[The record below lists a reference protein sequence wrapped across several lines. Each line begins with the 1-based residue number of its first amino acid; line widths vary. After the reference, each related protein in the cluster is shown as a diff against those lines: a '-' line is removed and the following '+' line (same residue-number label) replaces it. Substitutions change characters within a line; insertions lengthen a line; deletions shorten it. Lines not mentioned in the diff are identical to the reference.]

1 MQDTCYGSLWE
12 TQATSTAVVH
22 LWAIVDISR
31 EPRSLQEGGSSPD
44 RKASDDGF
52 IPLLRTFLS
61 LLQSHRFSFFLFCF
75 HRSGLYCIFACAS
88 GGCSAGPPSL
98 DYTVHFFKPLTCD
111 EDDWWW
117 AVRTV
122 FVWVCM
128 CFCTCVYKSG
138 VGFGRKIDLKSPNK
152 YCFLSNLL
160 ETR

>member
-1 MQDTCYGSLWE
+1 MLWE
-12 TQATSTAVVH
+12 SMGDPSYFHSCSAPVSYSWYKQRATVAAGRGIKPWQESIWWRIHPFVE
-22 LWAIVDISR
+22 DISF
-31 EPRSLQEGGSSPD
+31 
-44 RKASDDGF
+44 F
-52 IPLLRTFLS
+52 IAESQIFF
-61 LLQSHRFSFFLFCF
+61 FSFLLP
-75 HRSGLYCIFACAS
+75 RSGLYCIFACAS

-122 FVWVCM
+122 FVWVCI
-128 CFCTCVYKSG
+128 CFCTRVCKSG
-138 VGFGRKIDLKSPNK
+138 LGFGRKIDLKSPNK